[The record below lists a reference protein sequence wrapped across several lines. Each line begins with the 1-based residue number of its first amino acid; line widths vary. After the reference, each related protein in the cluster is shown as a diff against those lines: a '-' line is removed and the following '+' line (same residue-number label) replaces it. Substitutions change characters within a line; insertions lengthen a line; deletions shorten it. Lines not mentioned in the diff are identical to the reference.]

1 MHCAKNEMKHVNI
14 GRNGVLETFYP
25 VSVLYRKSN
34 AVTIEHE
41 AKWICAGL
49 DTLELCNIY
58 DYPIILPLYFYISND
73 LSSNA
78 S

>member
-25 VSVLYRKSN
+25 VSVYIENQMPLQSN
-34 AVTIEHE
+34 MKQNV
-41 AKWICAGL
+41 

-78 S
+78 R